1 MSMSNHLA
9 THDLSR
15 LRHGVLTPAELLA
28 VTTHLAE
35 CTACRDLGP
44 THVEARSLTALDGL
58 LQDSAA
64 DHPNLETDLF
74 RYVDGALS
82 FDEQERVE
90 AHLGVC
96 DRCDAEVADLRAAA
110 AALQAMKPHRSS
122 SRYILPAAA
131 LLAAA
136 TIAGVLLFRPLAEPA
151 TPNEPPLTRRPPVAR
166 IDPPPLEAAPR
177 LKPEWEALV
186 TGALRA
192 GQVVMPAVLA
202 EIRTP
207 PETLRGEAKARRD
220 AVSPA
225 GVVVDTDRPTFS
237 WPAWEGAE
245 SVVIVYNGDEELE
258 ASGPLRT
265 NRWTPAKP
273 LPRRVP
279 LVWQVEMR
287 RGGASTILPEPPDPP
302 AIFRIIDGASFQ
314 EIEAARRTEPTNDLL
329 LGLLYARAGVK
340 DRATEALRR
349 HAAKH
354 PETETVLRS
363 VESW

>member
-9 THDLSR
+9 TDDLSR
-15 LRHGVLTPAELLA
+15 LRYGALTPAELLA
-28 VTTHLAE
+28 VTAHLAE

-44 THVEARSLTALDGL
+44 TQIEARSLTALDGL
-58 LQDSAA
+58 LHDSAA
-64 DHPNLETDLF
+64 DHPNLETDLV
-74 RYVDGALS
+74 RYVDGALP
-82 FDEQERVE
+82 FDEHERVE

-110 AALQAMKPHRSS
+110 ASLQASARRRSS
-122 SRYILPAAA
+122 SRYLLPAAA

-136 TIAGVLLFRPLAEPA
+136 TIAGVLLLRPTGTHES
-151 TPNEPPLTRRPPVAR
+151 PPIRRPPVAR
-166 IDPPPLEAAPR
+166 IDPAPVGAEPP

-192 GQVVMPAVLA
+192 GRVAMPGVLA

-207 PETLRGEAKARRD
+207 PETVRGEGKARRD

-225 GVVVDTDRPTFS
+225 GVVTATDRPTFS
-237 WPAWEGAE
+237 WPAREGAE
-245 SVVIVYNGDEELE
+245 SEVIVYNEDDELA

-265 NRWTPAKP
+265 NHWMPTKS
-273 LPRRVP
+273 LPRGVA
-279 LVWQVEMR
+279 LVWQVEVR
-287 RGGASTILPEPPDPP
+287 RGGASTIIPAPPDPP
-302 AIFRIIDGASFQ
+302 AIFRIIDDASLQ
-314 EIEAARRTEPTNDLL
+314 EIEAARRTQPANELL
-329 LGLLYARAGVK
+329 IGLLYARAGVK
-340 DRATEALRR
+340 DRAVEALRR

-354 PETETVLRS
+354 PETEAVLRS